1 MVPGYQIRP
10 RPHSNFPSTD
20 SIHVRSNLYQPV
32 YAKVT
37 LSKGQHSSSI
47 TQITKT
53 KNSRI
58 GPIYASMAPARR
70 SRRSPNFLRTLA
82 NSGWKEPFPGS
93 IQGRTLRVDGTSPKI
108 AKIAIGGWKE
118 PFPGSIQGRT
128 PDALWMKEAEA
139 EEEGDA
145 LMLMLLLLFWEKFP
159 P

>member
-10 RPHSNFPSTD
+10 RPHSNFPSPD

-82 NSGWKEPFPGS
+82 N
-93 IQGRTLRVDGTSPKI
+93 
-108 AKIAIGGWKE
+108 GGWKE

-128 PDALWMKEAEA
+128 PDALSMKEAEA